1 MSNKKLAK
9 TVLYAYMILAP
20 ILVVYLLFFAR
31 MDFSLQALGIST
43 VLGGFIV
50 LWIINRLVK

>member
-1 MSNKKLAK
+1 MSNKHLAK

-20 ILVVYLLFFAR
+20 IIVVYLLFFSR
-31 MDFSLQALGIST
+31 LDFLLEALGISM
-43 VLGGFIV
+43 VLVGFIV

>member
-1 MSNKKLAK
+1 MVLALII
-9 TVLYAYMILAP
+9 VI
-20 ILVVYLLFFAR
+20 YLLFFAR
-31 MDFSLQALGIST
+31 MDFSLQALSIST